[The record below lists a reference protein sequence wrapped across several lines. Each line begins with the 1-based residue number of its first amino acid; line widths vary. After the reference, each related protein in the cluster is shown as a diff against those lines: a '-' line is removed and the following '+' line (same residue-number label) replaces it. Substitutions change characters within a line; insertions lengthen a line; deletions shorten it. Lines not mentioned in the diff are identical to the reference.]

1 MRANYNIS
9 QIAAGQNSPSSLAK
23 GVLVACSV
31 TVFGSHITHLNGDII

>member
-23 GVLVACSV
+23 GVLVAFSV
-31 TVFGSHITHLNGDII
+31 ATFGSLFSPLNGDTI